1 MQGIFTGIQN
11 IINSITS
18 LVSGLYLGIQFLI
31 GMVKNLIE
39 MIKMLATM
47 VLNTN
52 TIITTMPSW
61 LMGFLALSVSVS
73 VLYVILGR
81 EQGK

>member
-1 MQGIFTGIQN
+1 MQGIFTGIQQV
-11 IINSITS
+11 INSITS